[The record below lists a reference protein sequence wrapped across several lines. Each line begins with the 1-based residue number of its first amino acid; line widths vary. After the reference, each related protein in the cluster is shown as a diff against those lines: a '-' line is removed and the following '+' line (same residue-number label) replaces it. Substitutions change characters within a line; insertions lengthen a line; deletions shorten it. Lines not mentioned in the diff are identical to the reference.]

1 MNRESVLKHV
11 ESLAAA
17 KTKKDVRL
25 SCKHYHP
32 DIELLTPSLKG
43 FANGI
48 EETAEQL
55 KVFFLLFPQYQ
66 VTIKHELYDETAQ
79 QTLMSGEVKIALDD
93 FQVHKI
99 KQRNKD
105 ESDKASDVH
114 SSSQIDSHSVHSP
127 LTIPAFFE
135 FEFENQLI
143 KREVFHLDLATICGH
158 YNLSLNEFFALCKSL
173 MTSI

>member
-1 MNRESVLKHV
+1 MNREAVLKHV

-17 KTKKDVRL
+17 KSKKDVRL

-43 FANGI
+43 FAKGI

-66 VTIKHELYDETAQ
+66 VTIEHELYDQTAQ
-79 QTLMSGEVKIALDD
+79 RALMSGEVKIALDD
-93 FQVHKI
+93 FLVHKI

-114 SSSQIDSHSVHSP
+114 PSSQIDSHSVHSP

-143 KREVFHLDLATICGH
+143 KQEVFHLDLATICGH
-158 YNLSLNEFFALCKSL
+158 YKLSLNEFFALCKSL
-173 MTSI
+173 MTLT

>member
-1 MNRESVLKHV
+1 MNREAVLKHV

-43 FANGI
+43 VSKGI
-48 EETAEQL
+48 DETAEQL

-66 VTIKHELYDETAQ
+66 VTIKHELYDQTAQ
-79 QTLMSGEVKIALDD
+79 RALMSGEVKIDLDD
-93 FQVHKI
+93 LQVQKI

-105 ESDKASDVH
+105 EYEKTSGVH
-114 SSSQIDSHSVHSP
+114 SSSQIDSHSSNLP